1 MLTRFAGQEL
11 IDGLSA
17 VTLGASVLGI
27 AQRRAASLLRT
38 RLGFAFG
45 GLFVLFAA
53 RTAFYVLGIPFLHL
67 LSLIVVCALPLA
79 ALVLAEGVLRRHAP
93 GALKIL
99 VTLGAVAMAAALLAE
114 DGRAP
119 AASWWL
125 GSYVIAS
132 LVAVT
137 ALLLAR
143 DRSSLSRQENA
154 GVAALIAS
162 GALLTLLSVTDFL
175 PRAPVGLSGIGAAA
189 VGFVLGANPSTA
201 RGARRVLI
209 SVLIMGL
216 VAVAGAVLFA
226 PPFGLHGLDEHVRMA
241 AILLALLLATNAVL
255 GVFQREGAGAAQGF
269 AQALAAADRTSL
281 DAFLNSLSGEPL
293 LAGLNLA
300 EGKTLAEY
308 DTIALGQA
316 MAARAMWT
324 RSVLSGKDAD
334 IPARARE
341 ELGDLMARTQTT
353 HAVMISRAPL
363 RIALLT
369 LPGAGAADGIEAN
382 LALFG
387 ALAASLD
394 RP

>member
-27 AQRRAASLLRT
+27 AQRRAASPLRT

-53 RTAFYVLGIPFLHL
+53 RTAFYVLDISFLHL
-67 LSLIVVCALPLA
+67 LALIVVCTLPLA

-125 GSYVIAS
+125 GSYVITS
-132 LVAVT
+132 LVTVT
-137 ALLLAR
+137 VLLLAR
-143 DRSSLSRQENA
+143 DRKSLSRQENA

-175 PRAPVGLSGIGAAA
+175 PRSPVGLSGIGAAA

-201 RGARRVLI
+201 RETRRVLV

-216 VAVAGAVLFA
+216 VAVTGAVLFA
-226 PPFGLHGLDEHVRMA
+226 APFGLHGLDEHVRME

-281 DAFLNSLSGEPL
+281 DAFLGSLSGEPL

-300 EGKTLAEY
+300 EGKSLAEY
-308 DTIALGQA
+308 DTIALSNA
-316 MAARAMWT
+316 MAARAVWT
-324 RSVLSGKDAD
+324 RMLLSGGHAD
-334 IPARARE
+334 IAERAGD
-341 ELGDLMARTQTT
+341 ELADLMARTEAT
-353 HAVMISRAPL
+353 HAVVLSRMPL

-369 LPGAGAADGIEAN
+369 LPGAGTADGIEVN